1 MLEINQLSIHH
12 LKDSKPIITDL
23 HLIVNPG
30 EKLAIIGEEG
40 TGKSSLLKT
49 IVFPKLI
56 ASYADY
62 TGQIRNQFKKIG
74 YLPQFLFKNENDQ
87 TISDFLYKNMDYLF
101 NYTAFYQMAAQLG
114 LNLATL
120 EEKINF
126 YLAYQAVRNLSS
138 NCLN

>member
-1 MLEINQLSIHH
+1 ML
-12 LKDSKPIITDL
+12 
-23 HLIVNPG
+23 
-30 EKLAIIGEEG
+30 
-40 TGKSSLLKT
+40 T
-49 IVFPKLI
+49 ILDKFVI
-56 ASYADY
+56 S
-62 TGQIRNQFKKIG
+62 FKKNG
-74 YLPQFLFKNENDQ
+74 YLPQFLSKNDQ

-126 YLAYQAVRNLSS
+126 YLAYQAVRNLNS

>member
-1 MLEINQLSIHH
+1 M
-12 LKDSKPIITDL
+12 
-23 HLIVNPG
+23 
-30 EKLAIIGEEG
+30 
-40 TGKSSLLKT
+40 
-49 IVFPKLI
+49 
-56 ASYADY
+56 Y
-62 TGQIRNQFKKIG
+62 
-74 YLPQFLFKNENDQ
+74 
-87 TISDFLYKNMDYLF
+87 YLF